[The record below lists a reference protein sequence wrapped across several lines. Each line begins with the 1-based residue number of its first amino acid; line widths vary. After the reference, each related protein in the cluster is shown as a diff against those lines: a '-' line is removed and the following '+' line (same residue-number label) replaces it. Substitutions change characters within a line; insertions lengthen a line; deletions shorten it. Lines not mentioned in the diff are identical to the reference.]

1 MPTQITARAVS
12 KSFHGRLVL
21 DGVTCSLGAGERT
34 GIVGENGSGKSTL
47 LRLFA
52 GREQPDQGE
61 IVVAAA
67 GGIGYLAQDE
77 QLPARLTVQQII
89 DRALSDLRRI
99 ETRMR
104 HLEAGMAAGDDSGLT
119 EYGDLTTLF
128 ELRGGYDADARVE
141 RALHGLGLGLV
152 SRERTVAGL
161 SGGEQVRLRLA
172 ALLAAAP
179 EVLLLDEPTNH
190 LDDNALTWLEEHLR
204 TRRGTTVA
212 VSHDRVFLERVTTT
226 LLEVDADRRCV
237 IRYGNGYQGFLT
249 EKAAARQRWVQAYTQ
264 WQSDT
269 ERLRE
274 TIATTAR
281 RVAPGRAMK
290 DNNKMAYDRA
300 GGRVQQ
306 SLAGRV
312 RNAEERLR
320 RLLDDPVPPP
330 PDPLR
335 FSAIPR
341 TAREQAAPGMPPE
354 KADRSALDGSSD
366 TGLEPARI
374 DVPGRTQT
382 DTFEPRGDVH
392 ETRHG
397 DSAGKAHGGGHEK
410 CAGPGYP
417 EGFGPGRTQNAGNNA
432 HADAPDRTPSIFP
445 AGACSAVLDATDISV
460 ANKLTPTSFAVAAGE
475 RVLITGPNGAGKTT
489 LLRVLA
495 GELEPDSGAVTRRG
509 RIGYL
514 AQEPRTGDPGRT
526 LLAAFAHDRPGV
538 ADEHAEQ
545 LLALGLFTRAQL
557 TTRVGELS
565 TGQRQRLALA
575 RLVTEPAA
583 ALLLDEP
590 TNHLSPG
597 LVEDLE
603 TALTHYPGAL
613 VIVSHDRR
621 LRSRWHGA
629 HLTLQAP
636 APAGVC

>member
-1 MPTQITARAVS
+1 MPTQITALAVS
-12 KSFHGRLVL
+12 KSFQGRLVL
-21 DGVTCSLGAGERT
+21 DEVTCSLGAGERI

-47 LRLFA
+47 LRLLA
-52 GREQPDQGE
+52 GQAQPDRGE
-61 IVVAAA
+61 IRVDAE

-77 QLPARLTVQQII
+77 QLPAHLTVQQII
-89 DRALSDLRRI
+89 DRALRELRRI
-99 ETRMR
+99 ESRMR
-104 HLEAGMAAGDDSGLT
+104 RLEADMAAGEDSGLA
-119 EYGDLTTLF
+119 EYGDLATVF

-152 SRERTVAGL
+152 SRERTVDGL

-190 LDDNALTWLEEHLR
+190 LDDDALTWLEEHLR

-249 EKAAARQRWVQAYTQ
+249 EKAAARQRWEQAYTQ
-264 WQSDT
+264 WQSDI

-320 RLLDDPVPPP
+320 RLQNDPVPPP
-330 PDPLR
+330 PEPLR
-335 FSAIPR
+335 LTAARWAARR
-341 TAREQAAPGMPPE
+341 TAGAM
-354 KADRSALDGSSD
+354 
-366 TGLEPARI
+366 
-374 DVPGRTQT
+374 GR
-382 DTFEPRGDVH
+382 
-392 ETRHG
+392 
-397 DSAGKAHGGGHEK
+397 
-410 CAGPGYP
+410 
-417 EGFGPGRTQNAGNNA
+417 
-432 HADAPDRTPSIFP
+432 
-445 AGACSAVLDATDISV
+445 SAVLEATEVGI
-460 ANKLTPTSFAVAAGE
+460 ANRLAPTGIAVAAGD
-475 RVLITGPNGAGKTT
+475 RLLITGPNGAGKST

-495 GELEPDSGAVTRRG
+495 GELAPASGTVTRRG
-509 RIGYL
+509 SIGYL
-514 AQEPRTGDPGRT
+514 AQEPRTGDPHRT
-526 LLAAFAHDRPGV
+526 LLAAFAHDRPGESG
-538 ADEHAEQ
+538 EHAER

-575 RLVTEPAA
+575 RLVTAPAA

-597 LVEDLE
+597 LVEDFE
-603 TALTHYPGAL
+603 SALTRYTGAL

-621 LRSRWHGA
+621 LRSRWRGD
-629 HLTLQAP
+629 HLTLRAP
-636 APAGVC
+636 APATVA

>member
-1 MPTQITARAVS
+1 MPTQITALAVS
-12 KSFHGRLVL
+12 KYFRGRPVL
-21 DGVTCSLGAGERT
+21 DAVTCSLGAGERT

-61 IVVAAA
+61 IIVDTE

-77 QLPARLTVQQII
+77 QLPPQLTVQQII
-89 DRALSDLRRI
+89 DRALSALRRI

-104 HLEAGMAAGDDSGLT
+104 RLEAEMAAGNDSGLS
-119 EYGDLTTLF
+119 EYGDLTNLF

-190 LDDNALTWLEEHLR
+190 LDDDALTWLEEHLR
-204 TRRGTTVA
+204 ARRGTTVA
-212 VSHDRVFLERVTTT
+212 VSHDRIFLERVSTT

-237 IRYGNGYQGFLT
+237 TRYGNGYRGFLA
-249 EKAAARQRWVQAYTQ
+249 EKAAARQRWAQAYTQ
-264 WQSDT
+264 WQSET

-281 RVAPGRAMK
+281 RVAPGRAMR

-330 PDPLR
+330 PEPLR
-335 FSAIPR
+335 FTATPWAPAGRSSAPDKHPGITPEAPDRAVLDERSDTELQRTRSQISERTRGDADEKAQSIRRGYAQDDGLGDAQNRGDRTHGNAPAGTERTVPGGPR
-341 TAREQAAPGMPPE
+341 TA
-354 KADRSALDGSSD
+354 
-366 TGLEPARI
+366 
-374 DVPGRTQT
+374 
-382 DTFEPRGDVH
+382 
-392 ETRHG
+392 
-397 DSAGKAHGGGHEK
+397 
-410 CAGPGYP
+410 
-417 EGFGPGRTQNAGNNA
+417 
-432 HADAPDRTPSIFP
+432 
-445 AGACSAVLDATDISV
+445 VLHATDISV
-460 ANKLTPTSFAVAAGE
+460 ANRLAPTSVAVAAGE
-475 RVLITGPNGAGKTT
+475 RLLVTGPNGAGKTT

-495 GELEPDSGAVTRRG
+495 GELEPDCGTVTRRG
-509 RIGYL
+509 HIGYL
-514 AQEPRTGDPGRT
+514 AQEPRSGDPGST
-526 LLAAFAHDRPGV
+526 LPAAFAHGRPGE
-538 ADEHAEQ
+538 ADEHAER

-575 RLVTEPAA
+575 RLVTEPTA

-590 TNHLSPG
+590 TNHLSPA

-603 TALTHYPGAL
+603 TALTHYTGAL

-621 LRSRWHGA
+621 LRSRWRGA
-629 HLTLQAP
+629 RLALRASAP
-636 APAGVC
+636 AAVS